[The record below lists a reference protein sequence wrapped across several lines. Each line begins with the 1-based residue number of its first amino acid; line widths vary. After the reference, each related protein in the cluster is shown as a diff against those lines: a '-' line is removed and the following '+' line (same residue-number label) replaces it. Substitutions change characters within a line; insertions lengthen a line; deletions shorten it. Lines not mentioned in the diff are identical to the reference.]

1 MAKKYYL
8 KPEYSILLLVLI
20 GIFMLIAPFSFEN
33 TRQASFIAKWNEKY
47 NRVEYMFSV
56 INAHITDD
64 VLKSFNK
71 AKDAQEREAILL
83 AVVKPYLRIN
93 TDKYPPKHYKPRYMN
108 GTRVYKG
115 QLYKFDDFYFAENNT
130 IVGIKD
136 IKTDKSDDALFI
148 MMFDMNGILPPNRW
162 GQDIFGISIFDDRT
176 IKPFGYDKDMEDL
189 KRDCS
194 KSGTGVYCSYYYKIG
209 GAFDG

>member
-8 KPEYSILLLVLI
+8 KLEYSILLFVLV
-20 GIFMLIAPFSFEN
+20 GIFMLIVPLSFEN

-71 AKDAQEREAILL
+71 AANPQDREEILL
-83 AVVKPYLRIN
+83 AVIKPYLRIN
-93 TDKYPPKHYKPRYMN
+93 TEKYPSRHYKPKYMN
-108 GTRVYKG
+108 GTKVYNG
-115 QLYKFDDFYFAENNT
+115 QLYKFEDFYFAENNT

-136 IKTDKSDDALFI
+136 IQTDKSDDALFI
-148 MMFDMNGILPPNRW
+148 MMFDMNGVLPPNRW
-162 GQDIFGISIFDDRT
+162 GKDIFGINIFNDRT

-189 KRDCS
+189 KQDCS
-194 KSGTGVYCSYYYKIG
+194 KSGTGIYCSYYYKIG
-209 GAFDG
+209 GAFDD